1 MDADNIVFKEPKM
14 KMRITFAWSFILLAS
29 FAGALAYG
37 GDAPKTLPDQYAEA
51 VLDVE
56 GMI

>member
-1 MDADNIVFKEPKM
+1 M
-14 KMRITFAWSFILLAS
+14 KSQITVVTSLVLLAS
-29 FAGALAYG
+29 FANLLAQAD
-37 GDAPKTLPDQYAEA
+37 DAPKLPDQYAEA